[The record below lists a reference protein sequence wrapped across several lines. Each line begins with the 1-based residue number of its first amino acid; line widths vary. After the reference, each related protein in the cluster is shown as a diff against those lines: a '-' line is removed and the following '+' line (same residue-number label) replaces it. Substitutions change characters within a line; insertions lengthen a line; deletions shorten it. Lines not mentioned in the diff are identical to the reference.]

1 MSILRSWSRRRGAG
15 QLLFPFALGALALG
29 AAGCGSADGGGTEHP
44 LEGEAASTSQDLLG
58 GGSIPIMLCIPPS
71 YRVCRPDLKTHQQ
84 VCFCENDGTMSFTPV
99 REYGVQPGWARATFN
114 YAASGTSTYSFSGTV
129 TCASGSPSSVNVST
143 TVLSSSLVAVDVR
156 ANLPWLAANG
166 LPQPCE
172 VSAVNVTATHNTVI
186 GSGTLTNTFA
196 MDVPISHLTPN
207 QVGAINGTSVSLQ
220 PLYSSRRYFA
230 YPPMIVAIRSAN
242 GHTAFAEVEEL
253 PARGTVGLRA
263 LSAFDPWGNLD
274 REFGGGAEIYPGW
287 GIDVELLGVTK
298 TTSGTEESNPGHNA
312 YTTGA
317 LTVPPLYVDDP
328 GGAIYPAPPTYSE
341 ATYLADVLDNRA
353 VPRCNDPRGCLDV
366 TYDAATHTLN
376 AVNGAQ
382 ISWIEGGPIE
392 AGVTMPVLMIPPH
405 LLTGAERASMTPLE
419 KVSTSETILQPIE
432 PILSAPVEIAPPTV
446 SPPPIA
452 GSSALVAATKYVMP
466 ATPSPQMLAVPR
478 DIIGS
483 FPILTGNSCPLSGST
498 SSVPL
503 TKCNGMS
510 SSFPCPTAADPLR
523 IDALPGPNPSSPQL
537 QASLAGMMPQYAG
550 RTNYMGTCG
559 SHAGTQYYE
568 LLVNKLGQDIGTPRA
583 LTVDGQS
590 IVVPNPLIAYSVG
603 GGLADLYNWGGI
615 KAGDPDVDPA
625 ATWPTNNHALPQYL
639 NAYWPA
645 YEGDWSPWTHTSVT
659 DPRAKAALARC
670 AEKGYWFSG
679 YCVGEGQPPPGAYW
693 DYNQQLQT
701 KNPFAAMPWS
711 LANSYFDVTSS
722 SLMLNDR
729 SSSLRQIE
737 GFINAGLPVQMTLQA
752 DSQAVTDSKGGT
764 QSLLGDMTWFMPP
777 ELASCDN
784 QTISNAFKPN
794 AGHVINIIGYS
805 VVGTLDAPD
814 DFRSYLVIEN
824 NWGKGSGYHGYYAMN
839 FAAFK
844 YLAGSLTVYKLV
856 CSYNS
861 IACQPILH

>member
-1 MSILRSWSRRRGAG
+1 M
-15 QLLFPFALGALALG
+15 GALALG
-29 AAGCGSADGGGTEHP
+29 AAGCGSAESSESERP
-44 LEGEAASTSQDLLG
+44 LEGETASTSQDLL
-58 GGSIPIMLCIPPS
+58 SIPIQICLPPT
-71 YRVCRPDLKTHQQ
+71 YRVCSPNPKTGQNS
-84 VCFCENDGTMSFTPV
+84 CFCENDGTMTFTPV

-114 YAASGTSTYSFSGTV
+114 YAASGATTYSFGGSV

-166 LPQPCE
+166 LPKPCQ
-172 VSAVNVTATHNTVI
+172 VSAVNVTATNKTVI
-186 GSGTLTNTFA
+186 GSGTLANTFA
-196 MDVPISHLTPN
+196 MDVPVSHLTPS
-207 QVGAINGTSVSLQ
+207 QVGTISGSSVSLE
-220 PLYSSRRYFA
+220 PIASSRRYFA

-242 GHTAFAEVEEL
+242 GHTAIAEVEEL
-253 PARGTVGLRA
+253 TARGTVGLRA
-263 LSAFDPWGNLD
+263 LSDFDYWGNLD
-274 REFGGGAEIYPGW
+274 REYGGGAEIYAGW
-287 GIDVELLGVTK
+287 GIDIELLGVTK

-317 LTVPPLYVDDP
+317 LTVPPLYVGDP

-366 TYDAATHTLN
+366 TYDATAHTLN

-392 AGVTMPVLMIPPH
+392 AGVTLPIFLIPPH
-405 LLTGAERASMTPLE
+405 LLTGAERASQTPLE
-419 KVSTSETILQPIE
+419 KVSTAESIVA
-432 PILSAPVEIAPPTV
+432 PILSAPIAIAPPTV
-446 SPPPIA
+446 TPAPVA
-452 GSSALVAATKYVMP
+452 GSSALVAATKYVPP

-478 DIIGS
+478 NILGG
-483 FPILTGNSCPLSGST
+483 FPIVTSNSCPLSGST

-523 IDALPGPNPSSPQL
+523 IDALPGPNPSSPGL

-550 RTNYMGTCG
+550 RSNYMGTCG

-568 LLVNKLGQDIGTPRA
+568 LLVNRLGQDIGTPRA

-603 GGLADLYNWGGI
+603 GGLTDLYNWGGI

-625 ATWPTNNHALPQYL
+625 AAWPTNNHALPQYL

-645 YEGDWSPWTHTSVT
+645 YEGDWSSWTTMTVS

-670 AEKGYWFSG
+670 SEKGYWFSG

-693 DYNQQLQT
+693 NYNQQLQT

-711 LANSYFDVTSS
+711 LANSYFDVTAS
-722 SLMLNDR
+722 SLPLNDR
-729 SSSLRQIE
+729 SLALRQIE
-737 GFINAGLPVQMTLQA
+737 GFINAGLPLQMTLQA
-752 DSQAVTDSKGGT
+752 FSGNVTDSAGGK

-784 QTISNAFKPN
+784 TTISNAFQPN
-794 AGHVINIIGYS
+794 GGHVINIIGYS
-805 VVGTLDAPD
+805 VVGTLEAPD

-824 NWGKGSGYHGYYAMN
+824 NWGKGSGYHGYFAMN

-844 YLAGSLTVYKLV
+844 YLASSLTINKLV
-856 CSYNS
+856 CSYSS
-861 IACQPILH
+861 IACEPILH